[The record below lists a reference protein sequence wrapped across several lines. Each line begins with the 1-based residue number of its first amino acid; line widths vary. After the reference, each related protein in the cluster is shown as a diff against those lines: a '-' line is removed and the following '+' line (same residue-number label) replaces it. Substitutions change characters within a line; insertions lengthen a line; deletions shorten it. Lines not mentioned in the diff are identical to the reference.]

1 MNMKNLMA
9 QAQKM
14 QRDMANITKELEEK
28 EYSETVGI
36 VTLKMNGKREILNF
50 EISKEEEIDD
60 VELLEDMITT
70 AFSKVLKEIDDEKE
84 KKLGKYTN
92 GLGGLF

>member
-14 QRDMANITKELEEK
+14 QKDMMNITKELESK
-28 EYSETVGI
+28 EYTSNVGL
-36 VTLKMNGKREILNF
+36 VTLKMNGKREIIEFL
-50 EISKEEEIDD
+50 ISKDENIDD
-60 VELLEDMITT
+60 IEMLEDMIST
-70 AFSKVLKEIDDEKE
+70 AFNNVLKEIEEEKE